1 MVSSLIDEDTKWW
14 KSDLVRSIFLPF
26 KAESILKIP
35 ISYSLPEDQLIWMGN
50 KRGSFTVKSA
60 MCVVEENETGKSTA
74 EHNQSPFW
82 RRIWHLKVRIFAWR
96 ACRNGLPTKLNL
108 RCRGLNS
115 SSFCPL
121 CNKEMESLQH
131 ALLHCTHAKH
141 TWVSWLDCPVNLS
154 TTSADIVDL
163 ASQFI
168 GLGKLSELD
177 LFFMVLWSIWGNR
190 NQAIHNDSAIPPI
203 QVWESARGALLDY
216 NDSRLIPLPSPPP
229 ARVHWTAPPP
239 GFLRSTWTA
248 QQTTGE
254 ATPALESSFG
264 TPRVHLL
271 VLLVW
276 YSPLASQLKLQKP
289 THCNRGFFLPWKC
302 RLTRP
307 FLSPMHFPSFSP

>member
-60 MCVVEENETGKSTA
+60 MCVVEENETGESTA

-108 RCRGLNS
+108 WCRGLNS

-141 TWVSWLDCPVNLS
+141 TWVSWLDGPVNFSWSCGQSGETETRLFTMTQQSRQSRFGNLQKEHWLQWFSAHPSPISPTSPCPPDCTSTRIFKIKVDGATDDRGGNSCIGVIIRDSSGSSIGALS
-154 TTSADIVDL
+154 
-163 ASQFI
+163 
-168 GLGKLSELD
+168 
-177 LFFMVLWSIWGNR
+177 MVLPSCFPAEITE
-190 NQAIHNDSAIPPI
+190 AY
-203 QVWESARGALLDY
+203 AL
-216 NDSRLIPLPSPPP
+216 
-229 ARVHWTAPPP
+229 
-239 GFLRSTWTA
+239 
-248 QQTTGE
+248 Q
-254 ATPALESSFG
+254 
-264 TPRVHLL
+264 
-271 VLLVW
+271 
-276 YSPLASQLKLQKP
+276 
-289 THCNRGFFLPWKC
+289 
-302 RLTRP
+302 
-307 FLSPMHFPSFSP
+307 

>member
-1 MVSSLIDEDTKWW
+1 MRVLNEGTRWRVGNGKRIHIWEDRWPPTPTTYKVVLPQTDFDNFPMVSSLIDEDTKWW

-60 MCVVEENETGKSTA
+60 MCVVEENETGESTA

-141 TWVSWLDCPVNLS
+141 TWASWLDCPVNLS

-203 QVWESARGALLDY
+203 QVWESAKGALITMILG
-216 NDSRLIPLPSPPP
+216 SSLSHLPHQP
-229 ARVHWTAPPP
+229 V
-239 GFLRSTWTA
+239 ST
-248 QQTTGE
+248 G
-254 ATPALESSFG
+254 L
-264 TPRVHLL
+264 HLH
-271 VLLVW
+271 
-276 YSPLASQLKLQKP
+276 QD
-289 THCNRGFFLPWKC
+289 F
-302 RLTRP
+302 
-307 FLSPMHFPSFSP
+307 